1 MKKFFASLV
10 VAITLVGCSS
20 QDSNSGSTANNS
32 ATTESTQTMES
43 VDSPESKMDESK
55 TKSGSNKSAEMMKYI
70 DFSQSQMDELLGEKS
85 FVLFFH
91 ANWCSWC
98 RAREKDINENLDQFP
113 ENTVILK
120 ANFDDALDLRRAYDV
135 KTKDSF
141 VFVNADES
149 FEVKA
154 GASVETLMQFFSQGT
169 VAQTEDKTPG
179 FAGYWDYDAEVV
191 ETFIGKKPFAFYFSA
206 SWCPICTAMD
216 KGIRANMENFPS
228 GVSIFKVDYDTHV
241 DLRKQYEVQGQHTIV
256 FFDNNGEVANTIRGF
271 SLEDI
276 NQFFSK

>member
-1 MKKFFASLV
+1 
-10 VAITLVGCSS
+10 
-20 QDSNSGSTANNS
+20 
-32 ATTESTQTMES
+32 MES
-43 VDSPESKMDESK
+43 VDSPESK
-55 TKSGSNKSAEMMKYI
+55 TKSGSNKSAEMMKYV
-70 DFSQSQMDELLGEKS
+70 DFSESKMDELLGEQS

-98 RAREKDINENLDQFP
+98 RAREKDINESLAQFP
-113 ENTVILK
+113 DNTVILK
-120 ANFDDALDLRRAYDV
+120 ANFDDALDLRREYDV

-179 FAGYWDYDAEVV
+179 FAGYWDYDAKVV
-191 ETFIGKKPFAFYFSA
+191 ETFVGKKPFALYFSA
-206 SWCPICTAMD
+206 AWCPICTAMD
-216 KGIRANMENFPS
+216 KQIRENMENFPS

-241 DLRKQYEVQGQHTIV
+241 DLRKQYQVQGQHTIV

-271 SLEDI
+271 RLEDI
-276 NQFFSK
+276 NEFFSK